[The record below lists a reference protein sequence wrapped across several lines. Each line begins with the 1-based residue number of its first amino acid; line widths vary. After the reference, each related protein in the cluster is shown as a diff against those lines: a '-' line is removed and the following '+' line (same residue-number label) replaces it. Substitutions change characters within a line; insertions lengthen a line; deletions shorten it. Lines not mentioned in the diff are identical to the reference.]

1 MRTWC
6 VNAFAQWSNAPL
18 PSQSERINLF
28 QQWCTTL
35 AWVIVLTN
43 LLLTLLLS
51 LFFFYIITLKQSV
64 NVIISVC
71 YCSCWEIGHF
81 KSISFLFNAQ
91 LELCLYA
98 VTSVLH
104 HKSKKKYSKSHLKP
118 LNQIFFHFALRFIQ
132 HSHLIW
138 LAMILKNSWMKM
150 VKSRVNFVSMK
161 NKSLI
166 TQNLI

>member
-1 MRTWC
+1 MKNVMRTWC

-28 QQWCTTL
+28 QQWCTPL

-43 LLLTLLLS
+43 LILTLLLS

-104 HKSKKKYSKSHLKP
+104 HKSKKKIFKITSK
-118 LNQIFFHFALRFIQ
+118 A
-132 HSHLIW
+132 
-138 LAMILKNSWMKM
+138 
-150 VKSRVNFVSMK
+150 VKSNLL
-161 NKSLI
+161 SLCTKI
-166 TQNLI
+166 HSTFTSNLIGNDIEKFMNENG